1 MSSSPVSIP
10 EASASD
16 LTTPVFADILA
27 AAERLKGKAIL
38 TPLLEN
44 QALNE
49 RTGGRIL
56 IKPEVLQRT
65 GSFKF
70 RGAYNAISSLPD
82 DARTRGVIAYS
93 SGNHAQ
99 GVAAAAQICGVPA
112 RIVMPSDAPAIKVQN
127 TKGYG
132 AEVIPYDRF
141 GENREA
147 IAARICAEHGSYLI
161 APYDDRRI
169 IAGQGTCGLE
179 IAEQSQA
186 LGALPEEVL
195 TCCGGG
201 GLTAGIAL
209 ALENKLPETALTL
222 VEPAG
227 FDDTGRSLG
236 SGAREANDPT
246 ARSICDALLS
256 PMPGNLTF
264 QINKK
269 LVAQGVAVSD
279 SEVMEAMA
287 FAFRWLKLVVEPGGA
302 VTLAAILS
310 GKVKTQG
317 RTLAIVLSGGNVDW
331 ARLQEALERT

>member
-10 EASASD
+10 KTSASD
-16 LTTPVFADILA
+16 LTTPVFADVLA
-27 AAERLKGKAIL
+27 AAERLKDHAIR

-44 QALNE
+44 MALNE

-70 RGAYNAISSLPD
+70 RGAYNAISSLPA
-82 DARTRGVIAYS
+82 DAKKRGVIAYS

-99 GVAAAAQICGVPA
+99 GVAAAAQICGIPA

-141 GENREA
+141 GENREE
-147 IAARICAEHGSYLI
+147 IAARICAEYGSYLI

-179 IAEQSQA
+179 VAEQAEA

-209 ALENKLPETALTL
+209 ALQNRLPDTALTL

-236 SGAREANDPT
+236 SGSREANDPA

-264 QINKK
+264 QINKS
-269 LVAQGVAVSD
+269 LVTQGVAVSD
-279 SEVMEAMA
+279 DEVMDAMA

-302 VTLAAILS
+302 VTLAAVLS
-310 GKVKTQG
+310 GKVATQG

-331 ARLQEALERT
+331 PRLQEALERA